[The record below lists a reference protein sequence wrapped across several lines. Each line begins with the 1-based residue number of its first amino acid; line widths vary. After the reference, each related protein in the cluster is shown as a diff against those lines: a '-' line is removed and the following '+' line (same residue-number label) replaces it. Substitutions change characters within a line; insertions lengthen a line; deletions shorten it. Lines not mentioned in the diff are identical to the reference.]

1 MFPQEA
7 VGSGDEFVTC
17 LLSSLPDIALEWG
30 VYTEDSIKE
39 RFDRVERYI
48 EINALFQILGQ

>member
-17 LLSSLPDIALEWG
+17 LLSSLPDIAIERG

-39 RFDRVERYI
+39 RFDRVER
-48 EINALFQILGQ
+48 